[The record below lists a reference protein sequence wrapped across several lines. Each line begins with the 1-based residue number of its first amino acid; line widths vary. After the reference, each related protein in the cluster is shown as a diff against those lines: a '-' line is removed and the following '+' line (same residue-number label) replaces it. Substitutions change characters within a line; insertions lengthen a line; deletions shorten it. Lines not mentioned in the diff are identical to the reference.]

1 MTVSVT
7 RRQALSAASLLAA
20 PALSGCTPD
29 GASYDEI
36 ADALAAPAASAT
48 GAYPELH
55 QQLVRYACLGANGH
69 NTQPWRFVLSQN
81 AIEIR
86 PDFTRRTPVVDPDD
100 HHLFASLGCAAEN
113 LTLAAQASG
122 QNSAVDMLR
131 ESLVVRLTPGVA
143 NPLPRFAAIP
153 RRQSTRLDYD
163 GSTLSS
169 EERTRLLAAVQDGGT
184 VSAAVFDSPT
194 DKARLGELITE
205 GNRMQIEDPAF
216 VAELRDWIRFDKTE
230 AAAHRDGLFTSSSGN
245 PELPGWVG
253 RRVFPMVFTPEAENA
268 KIIRQV
274 ESSAALIALMAD
286 QDTPTGWVAAGRAAQ
301 RLQLEAT
308 VLGLKTAYL
317 NQPVEVLALRPEL
330 AALMGAPGRRPNLV
344 LRVGRG
350 PSAPRSLR
358 RAVETVIETA

>member
-1 MTVSVT
+1 MTVPVT

-20 PALSGCTPD
+20 PALSGCSPT
-29 GASYDEI
+29 GASYDQI
-36 ADALAAPAASAT
+36 ADSLAAPAEPAS
-48 GAYPELH
+48 GGFPEMH
-55 QQLVRYACLGANGH
+55 RQLVRYARLGANGH

-81 AIEIR
+81 AIAIR

-113 LTLAAQASG
+113 LSLAAQASG
-122 QNSAVDMLR
+122 QGGAVDMLR
-131 ESLVVRLTPGVA
+131 ESLVVRLAPGAA
-143 NPLPRFAAIP
+143 NPLPRFDAIP

-163 GSTLSS
+163 GSALTRD
-169 EERTRLLAAVQDGGT
+169 ERTRLLAAVEEGGT
-184 VSAAVFDSPT
+184 VSAAVFDSPA
-194 DKARLGELITE
+194 DKARLSELITQ

-216 VAELRDWIRFDKTE
+216 VTELRDWIRFNKTE
-230 AAAHRDGLFTSSSGN
+230 AAAHRDGLFAPSSGN

-268 KIIRQV
+268 KIIAQID
-274 ESSAALIALMAD
+274 SSAALIALMAD
-286 QDTPTGWVAAGRAAQ
+286 EDTPSGWVAAGRAAQ

-317 NQPVEVLALRPEL
+317 NQPVEVLSLRSEL

-358 RAVETVIETA
+358 RAVESVIEIA